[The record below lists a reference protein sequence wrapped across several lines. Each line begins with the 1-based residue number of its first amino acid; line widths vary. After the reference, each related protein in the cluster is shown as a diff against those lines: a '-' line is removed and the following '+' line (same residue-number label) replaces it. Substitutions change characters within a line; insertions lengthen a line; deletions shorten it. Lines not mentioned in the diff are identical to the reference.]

1 MKAPGVFVTFQQV
14 IPWELATGSKISSKT
29 LTTVG
34 SCENGRNSKST
45 ISKKI

>member
-14 IPWELATGSKISSKT
+14 IPWELATSSKIKT

-34 SCENGRNSKST
+34 SCENGRNSKLT
-45 ISKKI
+45 INKKI